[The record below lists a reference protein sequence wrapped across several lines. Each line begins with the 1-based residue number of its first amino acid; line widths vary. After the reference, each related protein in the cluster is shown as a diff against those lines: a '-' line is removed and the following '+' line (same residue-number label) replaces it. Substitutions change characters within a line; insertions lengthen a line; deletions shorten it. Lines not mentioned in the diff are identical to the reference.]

1 MEPKPVYWIKS
12 SKNVFADLGLEN
24 AGELQTRARL
34 GHQIYSIIKERGLKQ
49 KEAAQVLGLTQP
61 DVLELMNGRFTDYS
75 VDRMLNLLV
84 RLNQDVEIVIR
95 PMPEGEV
102 SEGIHISVL

>member
-1 MEPKPVYWIKS
+1 MKKVTKS
-12 SKNVFADLGLEN
+12 TGNVFEDLALEN

-34 GHQIYSIIKERGLKQ
+34 GHQIYSIIKGRGLKQ
-49 KEAAQVLGLTQP
+49 KEAAQILGLTQP
-61 DVLELMNGRFTDYS
+61 DVSELMNGRFTDFS
-75 VDRMLNLLV
+75 VDRLLNLLV

-95 PMPEGEV
+95 PMPEGKV